1 MRLNDE
7 CAIKS
12 LCAKNSISDMPRT
25 WNLHNFCFISF
36 EYVFSVYRLFINF
49 CISLL
54 YLCI

>member
-12 LCAKNSISDMPRT
+12 LRAKNSISDMPRT

-54 YLCI
+54 YLCM